1 MYPLP
6 PPSYRKIWDY
16 KDVSGE
22 KALNNNNTN
31 EKTRILTGTLTFIPH
46 KIQNV

>member
-6 PPSYRKIWDY
+6 PLYYRKIWDD
-16 KDVSGE
+16 KDASDE

-31 EKTRILTGTLTFIPH
+31 EKTRILTGKLTFIPH